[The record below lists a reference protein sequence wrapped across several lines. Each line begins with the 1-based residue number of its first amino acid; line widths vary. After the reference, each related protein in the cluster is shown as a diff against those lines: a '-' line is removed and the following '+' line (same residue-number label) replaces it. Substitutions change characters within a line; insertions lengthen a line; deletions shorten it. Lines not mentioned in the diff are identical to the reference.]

1 MITVRNLSKTVRG
14 KKILDDLNLDIKGI
28 TGIIG
33 PNGAGK
39 STLMRILA
47 SVDQADQ
54 GSKITFSDSA
64 ASGSIGYLP
73 QDFSVYPNLTVFEV
87 LKLLASLK
95 GNVDTDHTNELLESL
110 NLTVYKNKKIKE
122 ISGGTRRRVGIAQA
136 LLNKP
141 QYLIID
147 EPSAGLDILEC
158 LNLRNILLK
167 VSERT
172 HIIISSHLAE
182 DIEFICDHIII
193 IADGKKKFEGS
204 IDEMKKT
211 IQNKT
216 YETFIEQKNLSSLD
230 EIGEIIK
237 VEKGS
242 RGIVKVQFVTDKKVN
257 LDNSRM
263 INTGFLAGYVSILR
277 SEIVV

>member
-14 KKILDDLNLDIKGI
+14 KKILEDLNLDIKGI

-54 GSKITFSDSA
+54 GSEITFSDSA

-95 GNVDTDHTNELLESL
+95 GNVDTDHTNELLDSL
-110 NLTVYKNKKIKE
+110 HLTVHKNKKIKE
-122 ISGGTRRRVGIAQA
+122 LSGGTRRRVGIAQA

-141 QYLIID
+141 HYLIID

-158 LNLRNILLK
+158 LNLRNILLR

-193 IADGKKKFEGS
+193 IDEGKKKFEGS
-204 IDEMKKT
+204 LDEMKKN
-211 IQNKT
+211 IQYHT
-216 YETFIEQKNLSSLD
+216 YEALIEQKNLSSLD

-237 VEKGS
+237 VEKRS
-242 RGIVKVQFVTDKKVN
+242 QGIIKVQFVTDKKVN
-257 LDNSRM
+257 HENFRLID
-263 INTGFLAGYVSILR
+263 TGFVAGYVSLLKSELR
-277 SEIVV
+277 V